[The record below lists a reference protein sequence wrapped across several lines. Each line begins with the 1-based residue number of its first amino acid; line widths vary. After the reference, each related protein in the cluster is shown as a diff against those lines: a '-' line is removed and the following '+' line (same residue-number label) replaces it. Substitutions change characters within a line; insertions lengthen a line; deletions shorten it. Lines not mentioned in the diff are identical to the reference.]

1 MKRIVIIILSAL
13 VITACKDQG
22 TARIYLSNHSLA
34 EFDKSEFK
42 VFVDDQLILN
52 DSVKNR
58 YLSFHWKD
66 STIQVPKSEFNMRV
80 VVSSNNLNV
89 EKDTTVL
96 YRDSLQIF
104 VTFNFSPR
112 FKRYRNPEIY
122 KHLPAETSRFKE
134 ISDSLYA
141 NNLLSNASEYLN
153 DTIPTPRNI
162 EIDIK

>member
-1 MKRIVIIILSAL
+1 MKQIAIITLIAL
-13 VITACKDQG
+13 VSTACEKKE
-22 TARIYLSNHSLA
+22 AVRVYLSNHSVD

-42 VFVDDQLILN
+42 VFVDNKLVLT

-66 STIQVPKSEFNMRV
+66 STIQVPQGDFNLRV
-80 VVSSNNLNV
+80 VVNSNNQSL

-96 YRDSLQIF
+96 YRDSLQVF

-112 FKRYRNPEIY
+112 FKRYTNPEIY
-122 KHLPAETSRFKE
+122 KYLPTETSRFKQ
-134 ISDSLYA
+134 IADSLYA
-141 NNLLSNASEYLN
+141 NNIFGNASPYLN
-153 DTIPTPRNI
+153 DTIPTKRNI